1 MIIHVNKYDVW
12 NWKITIKQINWI
24 DHSSRYT
31 MCETGSYTF
40 HLKQNQ
46 VKYPQT
52 RKQTEFDLA

>member
-1 MIIHVNKYDVW
+1 
-12 NWKITIKQINWI
+12 
-24 DHSSRYT
+24 

-40 HLKQNQ
+40 HLKPNQ